1 MGATGSLEEIVQES
15 TFFQEHLERATKHL
29 EETTERLTQEAL
41 EQGLQQGIEKGRE
54 QERRESTIRHILV
67 VLRTKFSAD
76 IVAVLTPAI
85 ENISDVER
93 LEALL
98 PAVVEVEYLEAFART
113 LRE

>member
-1 MGATGSLEEIVQES
+1 MQES
-15 TFFQEHLERATKHL
+15 TFFQEHLERATKRL
-29 EETTERLTQEAL
+29 EETTERLKQEAL
-41 EQGLQQGIEKGRE
+41 EQGLQQGLQQGIEQGKAQGIE
-54 QERRESTIRHILV
+54 QEKRESTIRHILV

-85 ENISDVER
+85 ENITNVER

-98 PAVVEVEYLEAFART
+98 PAAVEAENLEAFART